1 MTHPAVTGRFKPCM
15 RLFRA
20 LHQTKIAALLIIA
33 FILLS
38 PAAYASPLDSK
49 RAELK
54 SIDSQIK
61 ANNSKQAAAE
71 RRQADI
77 RLQIEAS
84 SQKLVQI
91 QTELNVLQ
99 TDLNEIID
107 RKKATEAKL
116 DATKKKLGEA
126 ETRLSDA
133 RVRLS
138 VRQGAFDKRL
148 VNTYKR
154 GTESTLT
161 ILLKSEDFGDFMSRV
176 AFLRMIA
183 NHDGRLVFDLKQLT
197 TDISGE
203 VAQIQTMKKVI
214 DEQHRRLVA
223 DKKQMDEKMAG
234 VIAQQERLETE
245 AGKQQQ
251 LYAQIEKEQQQ
262 LAQAEDGLRSSSVKI
277 AAQIRALGGV
287 ASSTSN
293 VTDIPKDLRSLAA
306 ATAEKYGIPE
316 KLFFALIKQE
326 SGWNYRAVS
335 RSGALGLTQV
345 MPFNV
350 TAMGY
355 DIESFKESPADQLEA
370 GARYLSQQFKTF
382 DRWDLAL
389 AAYNAGPG
397 AVLRYG
403 GIPPYKETKNYVRNI
418 LAMAD

>member
-1 MTHPAVTGRFKPCM
+1 M
-15 RLFRA
+15 RLFRT
-20 LHQTKIAALLIIA
+20 LHRTKIAALLVIA
-33 FILLS
+33 LILLS

-54 SIDSQIK
+54 NVDSQIMTNK
-61 ANNSKQAAAE
+61 RKQAAAE

-77 RLQIEAS
+77 RRQIEES
-84 SQKLVQI
+84 GQKLVQMQTRLNTL
-91 QTELNVLQ
+91 QTEF
-99 TDLNEIID
+99 NEIIE
-107 RKKATEAKL
+107 RKKTTEAKL
-116 DATKKKLGEA
+116 DDTKKQLGEA
-126 ETRLSDA
+126 QSRLFDA
-133 RVRLS
+133 RARLTLRRG
-138 VRQGAFDKRL
+138 VFDKRL

-154 GTESTLT
+154 GMESTLT

-183 NHDGRLVFDLKQLT
+183 EHDGKLVFDLKELT
-197 TDISGE
+197 SDITGE
-203 VAQIQTMKKVI
+203 VAQIQTIKQVI
-214 DEQHRRLVA
+214 DEQHRRLVT
-223 DKKQMDEKMAG
+223 DKKQMDEKMAS

-245 AGKQQQ
+245 VGKQQQ
-251 LYAQIEKEQQQ
+251 LYAQIEEEQQQ
-262 LAQAEDGLRSSSVKI
+262 LAQAEDNLRSSSVKI

-293 VTDIPKDLRSLAA
+293 AANIPKDLRPLAA
-306 ATAEKYGIPE
+306 ATAEKYDIPE
-316 KLFFALIKQE
+316 KLFFALITQE

-350 TAMGY
+350 IAMGY

-418 LAMAD
+418 LAMAG

>member
-1 MTHPAVTGRFKPCM
+1 M

>member
-1 MTHPAVTGRFKPCM
+1 M

-20 LHQTKIAALLIIA
+20 LHRIKIAALLIIA

-77 RLQIEAS
+77 RRQIEAS

-91 QTELNVLQ
+91 QTELNALQ

-116 DATKKKLGEA
+116 EATKKQLGQAEA
-126 ETRLSDA
+126 RLSDA
-133 RVRLS
+133 RAKLTL
-138 VRQGAFDKRL
+138 RQGAFDKRL

-197 TDISGE
+197 TDISSE
-203 VAQIQTMKKVI
+203 VAQIQTMKKAV

-251 LYAQIEKEQQQ
+251 LYAQIEAEQQR

-293 VTDIPKDLRSLAA
+293 ATDIPKDLRPLAA
-306 ATAEKYGIPE
+306 ATAEKYDIPE

>member
-1 MTHPAVTGRFKPCM
+1 MTHPAITGRLKTCM
-15 RLFRA
+15 RLFRT
-20 LHQTKIAALLIIA
+20 LHRTKIAALLVIA

-54 SIDSQIK
+54 SIDVQIK
-61 ANNSKQAAAE
+61 ANNSKQAAVE
-71 RRQADI
+71 RRQANI
-77 RLQIEAS
+77 RGQIEES
-84 SQKLVQI
+84 SQKLVQM
-91 QTELNVLQ
+91 QTRLNALQ
-99 TDLNEIID
+99 IELNEIID
-107 RKKATEAKL
+107 HKKATEAKL
-116 DATKKKLGEA
+116 DATKKQLGEA
-126 ETRLSDA
+126 ETRLSDT
-133 RVRLS
+133 RTRLWL
-138 VRQGAFDKRL
+138 RRGAFDKRL

-154 GTESTLT
+154 GTEGMLT
-161 ILLKSEDFGDFMSRV
+161 ILLKSEDFGDFMSRM

-183 NHDGRLVFDLKQLT
+183 EHDGRLVFDLMQLT
-197 TDISGE
+197 SDISGE
-203 VAQIQTMKKVI
+203 VAQIQTMKKAI
-214 DEQHRRLVA
+214 DEQHRRLAA

-245 AGKQQQ
+245 VGKEQQ
-251 LYAQIEKEQQQ
+251 LYAQIEAEQQR
-262 LAQAEDGLRSSSVKI
+262 LAQAEDNLRSSSVKI
-277 AAQIRALGGV
+277 AAQIRAFGGV

-293 VTDIPKDLRSLAA
+293 ATNIPKDLRPLAA
-306 ATAEKYGIPE
+306 ATAEKYDIPE
-316 KLFFALIKQE
+316 KLFLALITQE

-355 DIESFKESPADQLEA
+355 DTESFKESPADQLEA

-418 LAMAD
+418 LAMAE